1 MHQWGV
7 PRPRECQTSEKQ
19 RNSFVATNMNSSLK
33 RTDLEQGKAEQIAL
47 NDLLEVEACLRD
59 MLQST
64 NDPTVLQRLYNLHRE
79 IQRYVA
85 EVNEKNK

>member
-1 MHQWGV
+1 M
-7 PRPRECQTSEKQ
+7 
-19 RNSFVATNMNSSLK
+19 ATNVNSNFN
-33 RTDLEQGKAEQIAL
+33 RTDPEQGKAEQIAL

-64 NDPTVLQRLYNLHRE
+64 SDSTVLQRLFNLHRE

>member
-1 MHQWGV
+1 
-7 PRPRECQTSEKQ
+7 
-19 RNSFVATNMNSSLK
+19 MNSTFNRL
-33 RTDLEQGKAEQIAL
+33 DPEQGKAEQIAL

-64 NDPTVLQRLYNLHRE
+64 SDSTVLQRLFNLHRE

-85 EVNEKNK
+85 EVNEKKE

>member
-1 MHQWGV
+1 M
-7 PRPRECQTSEKQ
+7 
-19 RNSFVATNMNSSLK
+19 ATNMNSTFH
-33 RTDLEQGKAEQIAL
+33 RPDPEQGQAEQIAL

-64 NDPTVLQRLYNLHRE
+64 SDSTVLQRLFNLHRE

-85 EVNEKNK
+85 EVNEKRK

>member
-1 MHQWGV
+1 M
-7 PRPRECQTSEKQ
+7 KQ
-19 RNSFVATNMNSSLK
+19 RNCYVATNMNSTFNRL
-33 RTDLEQGKAEQIAL
+33 DPEQGKAEQIAL

-64 NDPTVLQRLYNLHRE
+64 SDSTVLQRLFNLHRE

-85 EVNEKNK
+85 EVNEKKE

>member
-1 MHQWGV
+1 
-7 PRPRECQTSEKQ
+7 
-19 RNSFVATNMNSSLK
+19 MNSTFNRL
-33 RTDLEQGKAEQIAL
+33 DPEQGKAEQIAL

-64 NDPTVLQRLYNLHRE
+64 SDSTVLQRLFNLHRE

-85 EVNEKNK
+85 EVNEKKK

>member
-1 MHQWGV
+1 
-7 PRPRECQTSEKQ
+7 
-19 RNSFVATNMNSSLK
+19 VATNMNSTLN
-33 RTDLEQGKAEQIAL
+33 RPDPEQGKAEQIAL

-64 NDPTVLQRLYNLHRE
+64 SDSTVLQRLFNLHRE

-85 EVNEKNK
+85 EVNEKKK